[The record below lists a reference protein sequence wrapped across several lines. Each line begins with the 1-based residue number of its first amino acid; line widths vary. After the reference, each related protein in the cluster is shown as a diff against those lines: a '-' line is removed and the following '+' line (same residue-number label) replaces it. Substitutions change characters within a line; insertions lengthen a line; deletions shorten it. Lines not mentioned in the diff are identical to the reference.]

1 MTKLLDKV
9 KIRAAK
15 YLCFEIK
22 IFNSA
27 SKNIRN
33 RTSLILYKY
42 HNGLTQDYITDACI
56 VHHPIYWLL
65 DCVVSEY
72 HCVGKQ
78 VILFILHASR
88 GLLLVHCRQSISRI
102 ICLYNQGRVP
112 ASTPCLS
119 KQLTL
124 QGESPP
130 KQVKHPLRQV

>member
-1 MTKLLDKV
+1 MKLLDKV

-72 HCVGKQ
+72 HCREAGH
-78 VILFILHASR
+78 F
-88 GLLLVHCRQSISRI
+88 VHFAC
-102 ICLYNQGRVP
+102 
-112 ASTPCLS
+112 
-119 KQLTL
+119 
-124 QGESPP
+124 
-130 KQVKHPLRQV
+130 